1 MAVAFYYLFTE
12 CIYDCQGTATW
23 NTQIEFLVQGLSLAS
38 IRYENAR
45 LYPLFLNRSVMTCPY
60 PPIINASVTH
70 YMPLFVYCS
79 YTNHIITT
87 TASYL
92 SLRIHNSD
100 MTGPYL
106 YSTTTSVGYD
116 VHICLLWH
124 QSDMTRPYLS
134 ITAITTQVRQD
145 VTIVPVIATSNGR
158 VIQPHYEFRK
168 FVTHQNF
175 TTSCVA
181 TQWVP
186 GLSRGWSG
194 RGVALTTPTHL
205 GSRLRKE

>member
-1 MAVAFYYLFTE
+1 
-12 CIYDCQGTATW
+12 
-23 NTQIEFLVQGLSLAS
+23 
-38 IRYENAR
+38 
-45 LYPLFLNRSVMTCPY
+45 MTCPY

-92 SLRIHNSD
+92 SLRITSFRYDRTISVQHN
-100 MTGPYL
+100 YL
-106 YSTTTSVGYD
+106 SQVWY
-116 VHICLLWH
+116 VHICPLWH

-134 ITAITTQVRQD
+134 ITAITTQVRQGM
-145 VTIVPVIATSNGR
+145 TIVPVIATSNGR
-158 VIQPHYEFRK
+158 VIQPHCEFRK

-175 TTSCVA
+175 TTCCVA
-181 TQWVP
+181 AQWVP

-194 RGVALTTPTHL
+194 SGVALTTPTRL